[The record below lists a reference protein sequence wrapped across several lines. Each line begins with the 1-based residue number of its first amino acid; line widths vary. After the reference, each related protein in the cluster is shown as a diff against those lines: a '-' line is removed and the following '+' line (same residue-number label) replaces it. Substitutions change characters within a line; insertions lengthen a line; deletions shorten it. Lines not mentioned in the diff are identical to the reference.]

1 VNAAPAATTDTGRS
15 AAVGRPAGSG
25 SLIGDALFRE
35 LVGDAVPESTS
46 SAAGP
51 AVLPSADAE
60 PSARPV
66 GQVDPALRDTV
77 VFERD
82 PRLGS
87 TVAVPSVHPAGG
99 GGSAKSVVDAS
110 APSTDGSADHRPA
123 TSERGAASPDGGRR
137 APSAGG
143 RGSIVDD
150 TVRVGPAL
158 SVGPRARRN
167 GHSRSREP
175 GSGDGSA
182 AGAPESSEPREQGR
196 RPGETGAAP
205 GAGRPRPTD
214 TDGLGLGDLLAGA
227 LAAYRSI

>member
-1 VNAAPAATTDTGRS
+1 
-15 AAVGRPAGSG
+15 
-25 SLIGDALFRE
+25 
-35 LVGDAVPESTS
+35 
-46 SAAGP
+46 
-51 AVLPSADAE
+51 
-60 PSARPV
+60 
-66 GQVDPALRDTV
+66 V

-123 TSERGAASPDGGRR
+123 TSERGAASPDGRR

-158 SVGPRARRN
+158 SGGPRARRN
-167 GHSRSREP
+167 GHSRSQEP

-182 AGAPESSEPREQGR
+182 AGAPESSGPREQGR

>member
-1 VNAAPAATTDTGRS
+1 VVVAPAATTDTGRS
-15 AAVGRPAGSG
+15 VAVGRPPGSG

-35 LVGDAVPESTS
+35 LVGDSVPDSTS

-51 AVLPSADAE
+51 DGVPDVGTE

-99 GGSAKSVVDAS
+99 GGSAASVVDAPVPQ
-110 APSTDGSADHRPA
+110 ADGSADQRPPA
-123 TSERGAASPDGGRR
+123 SERGAASPDSGRR

-143 RGSIVDD
+143 RVPVVDD
-150 TVRVGPAL
+150 TGRVGPAL
-158 SVGPRARRN
+158 SGGPRARRN
-167 GHSRSREP
+167 GHSRSQEP

-182 AGAPESSEPREQGR
+182 AGALESSGPREQGR

>member
-1 VNAAPAATTDTGRS
+1 V
-15 AAVGRPAGSG
+15 AVGRPAASG

-35 LVGDAVPESTS
+35 LVGDAVPNSTS
-46 SAAGP
+46 STAG
-51 AVLPSADAE
+51 PSADAE
-60 PSARPV
+60 PSARPF

-82 PRLGS
+82 PRIGS
-87 TVAVPSVHPAGG
+87 TVAVPSMHPAGG
-99 GGSAKSVVDAS
+99 GGSAVSVVDTS
-110 APSTDGSADHRPA
+110 APSTDGGADQRSA
-123 TSERGAASPDGGRR
+123 TLERGAASPDGGRR

-143 RGSIVDD
+143 RGSVVDD

-158 SVGPRARRN
+158 SDGPRARRN
-167 GHSRSREP
+167 GHGRSREP
-175 GSGDGSA
+175 SAGDGSV
-182 AGAPESSEPREQGR
+182 AGASEPSGPQEQGR

>member
-1 VNAAPAATTDTGRS
+1 V
-15 AAVGRPAGSG
+15 AVGRPPGSG

-35 LVGDAVPESTS
+35 LVGDAVPDSTS
-46 SAAGP
+46 SAGAP
-51 AVLPSADAE
+51 AVDAE

-87 TVAVPSVHPAGG
+87 TVAVPSVHPVGG
-99 GGSAKSVVDAS
+99 GGSAASVVDAPVPQ
-110 APSTDGSADHRPA
+110 ADGSADQRPP
-123 TSERGAASPDGGRR
+123 TSERGAASPDNGRR

-143 RGSIVDD
+143 RGPVVDD

-158 SVGPRARRN
+158 SGGPRARRN
-167 GHSRSREP
+167 GHSPSREP
-175 GSGDGSA
+175 RSGDGSA
-182 AGAPESSEPREQGR
+182 AGAPETSGLREQGR
-196 RPGETGAAP
+196 RTGETGAAP

>member
-1 VNAAPAATTDTGRS
+1 MPVAPGTWAAGERRTDPNGVVDDRVAPAGRRCAT
-15 AAVGRPAGSG
+15 AAVGVRRS
-25 SLIGDALFRE
+25 SFRRGGP

-99 GGSAKSVVDAS
+99 GGSAKSVVGTP
-110 APSTDGSADHRPA
+110 APQADGSADEPPA
-123 TSERGAASPDGGRR
+123 ASDRGAAS
-137 APSAGG
+137 
-143 RGSIVDD
+143 D

-158 SVGPRARRN
+158 SGGPRARRN

-182 AGAPESSEPREQGR
+182 AGASEPSGPREQGR